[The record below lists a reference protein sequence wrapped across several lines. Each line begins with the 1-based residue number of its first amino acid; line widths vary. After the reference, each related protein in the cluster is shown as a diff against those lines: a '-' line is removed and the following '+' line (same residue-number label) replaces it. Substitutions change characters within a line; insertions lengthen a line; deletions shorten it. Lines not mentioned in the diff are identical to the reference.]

1 MEPQSLILGILIAAL
16 AAVIVFWPFVS
27 ARREE
32 TVARSGGQAQ
42 EIEDL
47 IARRDAIYAV
57 IRDLDFDFETGKL
70 TEEDYRA
77 QRQIWVEQGVE
88 VLKALDALR
97 AAVPTPARNGHP
109 PVESAAALNGDL
121 EARIEAAVAARRR
134 TTA

>member
-27 ARREE
+27 THREE
-32 TVARSGGQAQ
+32 TDSRSTGPAQ
-42 EIEDL
+42 QIEDL

-77 QRQIWVEQGVE
+77 QRQTWVEQGVE
-88 VLKALDALR
+88 TLKALDALKSD
-97 AAVPTPARNGHP
+97 APAPAHDDHLPAGPAV
-109 PVESAAALNGDL
+109 ALNGDL

>member
-1 MEPQSLILGILIAAL
+1 MEAQSLILGILIAAL

-32 TVARSGGQAQ
+32 TVSRPGGQAQ
-42 EIEDL
+42 EVEDL
-47 IARRDAIYAV
+47 IARRDAIYAI

-70 TEEDYRA
+70 TEEDYHA
-77 QRQIWVEQGVE
+77 QRQTWVEQGVA
-88 VLKALDALR
+88 VLKALDALKPDTP
-97 AAVPTPARNGHP
+97 APARNGHP
-109 PVESAAALNGDL
+109 LAEPAAALNGDL

>member
-1 MEPQSLILGILIAAL
+1 MEAQSLILGILIAAL

-32 TVARSGGQAQ
+32 TVSRPVGQAQ
-42 EIEDL
+42 EVKDL
-47 IARRDAIYAV
+47 IARRDAIYAI

-77 QRQIWVEQGVE
+77 QRQTWIEQGVAA
-88 VLKALDALR
+88 LKALDALTVG
-97 AAVPTPARNGHP
+97 VPVPARNGHP
-109 PVESAAALNGDL
+109 VAEPAVEPNGDL